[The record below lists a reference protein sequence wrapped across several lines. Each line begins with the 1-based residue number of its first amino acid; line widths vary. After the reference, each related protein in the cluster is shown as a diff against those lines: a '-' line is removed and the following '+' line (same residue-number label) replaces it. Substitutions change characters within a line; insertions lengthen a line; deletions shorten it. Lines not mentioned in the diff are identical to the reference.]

1 MTRCPQCRV
10 ILNNKAE
17 TCPLCHCVTEEL
29 SDGEGARIR
38 ETFGEGA
45 PYPDAQRR
53 TRFVRFALRLVL
65 FIFILAEALLVLI
78 NVLTPS
84 TYMWSAITGVAF
96 LYTYLFLVYWVRHD
110 SGFAAKVGLQI
121 LFTMLVLY
129 EIDHMTGS
137 HGWSLQWAIP
147 GVILFGDAIAF
158 FLMMLNRRR
167 WHSYTLLLLLMGG
180 CSVFIFTLYFF
191 KVITNIIM
199 PVLCL
204 SITGIYILATV
215 TFGQRGVSQEL
226 KRRFHI

>member
-10 ILNNKAE
+10 ILYNKTE
-17 TCPLCHCVTEEL
+17 TCPLCHCVTEEIG
-29 SDGEGARIR
+29 GEEQEKILGR
-38 ETFGEGA
+38 FGEGA

-53 TRFVRFALRLVL
+53 QRFVRFALRLVL
-65 FIFILAEALLVLI
+65 FIFVIAEALLITI
-78 NVLTPS
+78 NYLTPI
-84 TYMWSAITGVAF
+84 TYPWSAISGVAF

-129 EIDHMTGS
+129 EIDHMTGAY
-137 HGWSLQWAIP
+137 GWSLQWAIP

-167 WHSYTLLLLLMGG
+167 WASYTLLLLLMGG
-180 CSVFIFTLYFF
+180 CSIFIFVLYF
-191 KVITNIIM
+191 VGTITNIIM
-199 PVLCL
+199 PVLCI
-204 SITGIYILATV
+204 SITGVYIFATV